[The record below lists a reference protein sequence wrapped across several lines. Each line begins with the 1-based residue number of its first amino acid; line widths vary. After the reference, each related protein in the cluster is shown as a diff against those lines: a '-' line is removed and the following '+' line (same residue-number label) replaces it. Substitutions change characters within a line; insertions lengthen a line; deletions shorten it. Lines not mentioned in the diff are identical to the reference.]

1 MTVIINEAAFL
12 QSVKIGGKRQF
23 CSEGK
28 SDQKRK
34 LFSWSTGTFIFLIKS
49 GNLNF

>member
-1 MTVIINEAAFL
+1 MTVVINEAAFL

-28 SDQKRK
+28 PDQKK
-34 LFSWSTGTFIFLIKS
+34 ETFFMVYR
-49 GNLNF
+49 NLYFPD